1 MALDD
6 LGNER
11 IDFAWGNM
19 PLQPNHDYDEDLDL
33 RLNIALYPGDG
44 MAEYILLHQDN
55 GVTPSNMLDGV
66 GNHVIALRQWSNF
79 PDVAQDGVTG
89 PTLTV
94 DWWLPEVPATEF
106 PDIVGAT
113 VEDAIKQLREVGV
126 AENFLTDALTDNSEN
141 PYIGGETILPTSGVI
156 IWHYMDPEEQI
167 GTHWDGTPWLAK
179 EANGLVEYAYSYP
192 AEQTA
197 ITSYYQDGPDYF
209 SSSNPADDIYWPW
222 WLSFSVIQT
231 TDPNKNSWSWWN

>member
-1 MALDD
+1 MAYDD

-11 IDFAWGNM
+11 IDFAWGNF
-19 PLQPNHDYDEDLDL
+19 PLQPNHDYDNDDDL
-33 RLNIALYPGDG
+33 RVNIAEYPGDG
-44 MAEYILLHQDN
+44 MAEYILHHDPN
-55 GVTPSNMLDGV
+55 GYNPSNMLDAV
-66 GNHVIALRQWSNF
+66 DSHVIALRKWSDY

-94 DWWLPEVPATEF
+94 NWWLPNVPATEF
-106 PDIVGAT
+106 PDIVGRP
-113 VEDAIKQLREVGV
+113 VEEALKQLREVGV
-126 AENFLTDALTDNSEN
+126 AENFLQDALTDAED
-141 PYIGGETILPTSGVI
+141 PYTQGNWDKYSGVV
-156 IWHYMDPEEQI
+156 IWHYLDPDYQI

-179 EANGLVEYAYSYP
+179 EADGIVEYAYSYP

-197 ITSYYQDGPDYF
+197 VTSYYQTGPTYF
-209 SSSNPADDIYWPW
+209 NSSNPNDNIYFPY